1 MIFKSF
7 IVDFLNEYLDT
18 YVNTLSES
26 QLDIGIWGGDVQLN
40 QLDIKETALDEFDLP
55 VRLSFGYI
63 QSLALKIP
71 WAFWSK
77 PIVAEISDVYLI
89 FVPNQ
94 NEQQLKQKKLL
105 LETRRNRQES
115 SPDDLWDMLIS
126 QMSKKIRM
134 HIKRVHIRYEDKVP
148 NRERP
153 FSTVID
159 SLDFQTTDKNF
170 KPIVQ
175 RVADQVY
182 NLVSMR
188 SLRIFWSPTTTLISD
203 LNNTGAIID
212 ALRQTIDVNEN
223 EPEEYE
229 YVLEPCTI
237 EAKMKF
243 CTPAKD
249 GLNWTAPKIDLSKE
263 IRKLGLAISKQQYQE
278 LLKKFEEAGDEL
290 DMFDVGIQLQLT
302 EIEICKRPDA

>member
-159 SLDFQTTDKNF
+159 SLDFQTVCARCRRLCFACRALCVVGGRFLRARFTVRAPF
-170 KPIVQ
+170 C
-175 RVADQVY
+175 
-182 NLVSMR
+182 
-188 SLRIFWSPTTTLISD
+188 SLL
-203 LNNTGAIID
+203 
-212 ALRQTIDVNEN
+212 
-223 EPEEYE
+223 
-229 YVLEPCTI
+229 
-237 EAKMKF
+237 
-243 CTPAKD
+243 
-249 GLNWTAPKIDLSKE
+249 
-263 IRKLGLAISKQQYQE
+263 KQQGANE
-278 LLKKFEEAGDEL
+278 RSGIAGSA
-290 DMFDVGIQLQLT
+290 V
-302 EIEICKRPDA
+302 